1 MTEKV
6 TSEET
11 TAKKSGGRKTLSE
24 GTWDPSVAAEKTTF
38 VIDQQ
43 RLQQY
48 VILSQKNLLGDLDA
62 QLSSDEKQSQAPL
75 MQQSREAWLSA
86 GASLTDDTIV
96 HLIRFFTLAEQLP
109 GWESANNSPVIAL
122 AKILKKRG
130 SGIDKE
136 LLLWIKANSRN
147 QFLPHGSLL

>member
-1 MTEKV
+1 
-6 TSEET
+6 
-11 TAKKSGGRKTLSE
+11 
-24 GTWDPSVAAEKTTF
+24 
-38 VIDQQ
+38 
-43 RLQQY
+43 
-48 VILSQKNLLGDLDA
+48 
-62 QLSSDEKQSQAPL
+62 

-147 QFLPHGSLL
+147 QFY